1 MGKRGLV
8 VRGALAVA
16 LLAASGCFWQLPGAD
31 SNRSAYNSLETRI
44 TVDTVA
50 GLVPRWEATVDEGP
64 VSSPVTSTRGVHVAA
79 GSSLYAFDARTGAE
93 RWQYTYTDW
102 DRTRVLQPYV
112 WRDRVLANQWVQTH
126 WFRSVIELD
135 AASGEVAANIPDV
148 HLAALQDDRA
158 ILVSNEPVNPG
169 PGFPIITVDS
179 LRVQNLHTGETQPLG
194 RFNTS
199 LNGYA
204 PDQYAVTLAGDWV
217 VHAGRGLDRGT
228 ATFGPGLRGY
238 SISNPVTSCGAT
250 SSVTVCPNWSTTE
263 GGVGPPVLSRDGAV
277 VYDAARAYDT
287 ATGAVLWDRSTSPGG
302 PPALTADTVYTAT
315 ADGLLHAYSVD
326 GSPQNGCPGGTCDPS
341 WSATLGFTPDLSLQP
356 AVAGGVVFVAGAG
369 GEIAAVDAAGCGSPP
384 CAPLWTGSVGS
395 QITGSPAVSN
405 GQLYVGTADGRLVAF
420 GLPAV

>member
-1 MGKRGLV
+1 MGKRGLFA
-8 VRGALAVA
+8 RGALAVV

-31 SNRSAYNSLETRI
+31 SNRSGHNALESAI

-64 VSSPVTSTRGVHVAA
+64 VGSPVTSTRGVHVAA
-79 GSSLYAFDARTGAE
+79 GSSVYAFDARTGAE

-102 DRTRVLQPYV
+102 SDTHVLQPYV
-112 WRDRVLANQWVQTH
+112 WRDRVLANQWVERH
-126 WFRSVIELD
+126 SFRSVIELD
-135 AASGEVAANIPDV
+135 AATGEVAGTIPEV
-148 HLAALQDDRA
+148 ELAAVQDDRA
-158 ILVSNEPVNPG
+158 VLVSNLWIDTG
-169 PGFPIITVDS
+169 PGPIITVDS
-179 LRVQNLHTGETQPLG
+179 LRVQNLTTGETQPLG

-217 VHAGRGLDRGT
+217 VHAGRRAEPRDGD
-228 ATFGPGLRGY
+228 LRRRASAGY

-250 SSVTVCPNWSTTE
+250 SYVTVCPNWSTTE
-263 GGVGPPVLSRDGAV
+263 GGVGPPVVSNDGTV

-287 ATGAVLWDRSTSPGG
+287 ATGAVLWGWSTGPGG
-302 PPALTADTVYTAT
+302 PPALTPDTVYTAT
-315 ADGLLHAYSVD
+315 ADGLLHAFSVD
-326 GSPQNGCPGGTCDPS
+326 GSPQNGCPQGICDPL
-341 WSATLGFTPDLSLQP
+341 WSASLGFAPDLSLQP

-420 GLPAV
+420 GVPAV

>member
-8 VRGALAVA
+8 ARGALAVA

-44 TVDTVA
+44 TADTVA
-50 GLVPRWEATVDEGP
+50 GLVPRWEASVDEGP
-64 VSSPVTSTRGVHVAA
+64 VSAPVTSTRGVHVAA
-79 GSSLYAFDARTGAE
+79 GSSLYAFEARTGAE

-102 DRTRVLQPYV
+102 SDTHVLQPYV
-112 WRDRVLANQWVQTH
+112 WRDRVLANQWVEH
-126 WFRSVIELD
+126 YSFRSVIELD
-135 AASGEVAANIPDV
+135 AATGEVAGTIPEV
-148 HLAALQDDRA
+148 ELAAVQGDRA
-158 ILVSNEPVNPG
+158 VLVSNLWIDPG
-169 PGFPIITVDS
+169 PGPIISVDS
-179 LRVQNLHTGETQPLG
+179 LSVRNLTTGETQPLG

-199 LNGYA
+199 LNGYP

-228 ATFGPGLRGY
+228 ATFGPGLRAY
-238 SISNPVTSCGAT
+238 SISDPVTSCGAST
-250 SSVTVCPNWSTTE
+250 YVTVCPNWSTTE
-263 GGVGPPVLSRDGAV
+263 GGVGPPVLSRDGTV

-287 ATGAVLWDRSTSPGG
+287 ATGAVLWDRSSGPGG
-302 PPALTADTVYTAT
+302 PPALTADTIYTAT

-341 WSATLGFTPDLSLQP
+341 WSASLGFTPDLSLQP

-420 GLPAV
+420 GLPAA

>member
-1 MGKRGLV
+1 M
-8 VRGALAVA
+8 
-16 LLAASGCFWQLPGAD
+16 
-31 SNRSAYNSLETRI
+31 
-44 TVDTVA
+44 
-50 GLVPRWEATVDEGP
+50 
-64 VSSPVTSTRGVHVAA
+64 
-79 GSSLYAFDARTGAE
+79 
-93 RWQYTYTDW
+93 
-102 DRTRVLQPYV
+102 
-112 WRDRVLANQWVQTH
+112 
-126 WFRSVIELD
+126 
-135 AASGEVAANIPDV
+135 
-148 HLAALQDDRA
+148 
-158 ILVSNEPVNPG
+158 
-169 PGFPIITVDS
+169 
-179 LRVQNLHTGETQPLG
+179 QNLHTGETQPLG

-228 ATFGPGLRGY
+228 ATFGPGLAGY

-250 SSVTVCPNWSTTE
+250 SYVTVCPNWSTTE
-263 GGVGPPVLSRDGAV
+263 RGVGPPVLSQRRDGGLRRGEGLRHRE
-277 VYDAARAYDT
+277 RAP
-287 ATGAVLWDRSTSPGG
+287 ALWDRSTGPGG

-326 GSPQNGCPGGTCDPS
+326 GSPQNGCQQGTCDPS

-405 GQLYVGTADGRLVAF
+405 GQLYVGTADGRGWSLRPAGGLTRGATAWPVADGSDASLVVGNERDRGARSRRRVRSRLRDDHRP
-420 GLPAV
+420 GTSVGPNPPSPRWLPRGAWAAGCSTWGAVPVSTS